1 MMETV
6 QILKEGHENFKK
18 SSQENI
24 QTLSKKYEDLLRD
37 NLELK
42 NEIQTQRSKNQ
53 TLESQLQKA
62 EEASKQT
69 LGQLNAKRSEQDSQA
84 PISDSG
90 IMTEMLEKVLKLE
103 KEANN
108 YKYKSQRLAEDLLK
122 ATKQSSQQTNLLYSI
137 IFDLTTASL
146 IPK

>member
-1 MMETV
+1 
-6 QILKEGHENFKK
+6 
-18 SSQENI
+18 
-24 QTLSKKYEDLLRD
+24 
-37 NLELK
+37 
-42 NEIQTQRSKNQ
+42 
-53 TLESQLQKA
+53 
-62 EEASKQT
+62 
-69 LGQLNAKRSEQDSQA
+69 
-84 PISDSG
+84 
-90 IMTEMLEKVLKLE
+90 MLEKVLKLE